1 MANCVRCGRQ
11 LPAFNFGKKICQW
24 CVQHEAEQRGEIAED
39 ARQPVMPTP
48 WVRRRE
54 STISLTQ
61 IIFGMNAAV
70 FLGMAIGAGSILD
83 FPVTELVRWG
93 ANLGALTISGE
104 WWRLLT
110 NVFVHGGIIHI
121 AFNMWCL
128 WYLGALAESLYGV
141 WTYAVVYLICGI
153 GASLTSAAW
162 HPYTPSVGASGAIFG
177 LAGALLAGF
186 KLGEFSVPRAELSGV
201 LRSLGVFVVYN
212 LIFGVILS
220 GVDNAAHIGG
230 LITGLIV
237 GALIAVIAPRR
248 EDGARRVAVFLGVIL
263 ALGFGAMQVAHH
275 YGVPLRLRKINFA
288 NPESKIRRE
297 QILPRDQLLSSFTAR
312 QA

>member
-11 LPAFNFGKKICQW
+11 LPGFTLGRKICHW
-24 CVQHEAEQRGEIAED
+24 CVRHAAEQRGEIAED
-39 ARQPVMPTP
+39 ATQPVMPTP

-54 STISLTQ
+54 PAITLTQ
-61 IIFGMNAAV
+61 VIFGMNAAV
-70 FLGMAIGAGSILD
+70 FLGMALAASSILD
-83 FPVTELVRWG
+83 FPVPEMVRCG
-93 ANLGALTISGE
+93 ANVGALTISGE

-110 NVFVHGGIIHI
+110 NIFIHGGIIHI

-128 WYLGALAESLYGV
+128 WYLGALAESLYGA
-141 WTYAVVYLICGI
+141 WTYACVYLICGI
-153 GASLTSAAW
+153 GASLASAAW

-186 KLGEFSVPRAELSGV
+186 KLGEFSVPRAELSGE
-201 LRSLGVFVVYN
+201 LRSLGAFVVFN
-212 LIFGVILS
+212 LIFGVAMS

-230 LITGLIV
+230 LVTGLIV

-248 EDGARRVAVFLGVIL
+248 EQAPRRAVVFLGVVL
-263 ALGFGAMQVAHH
+263 AVGFGAMQVAHH
-275 YGVPLRLRKINFA
+275 YGVPLRLQKINFA
-288 NPESKIRRE
+288 NPESAIPRE
-297 QILPRDQLLSSFTAR
+297 QTLPRDQLFNSPTAR

>member
-24 CVQHEAEQRGEIAED
+24 CVQHDAEQRGEIAED
-39 ARQPVMPTP
+39 ARQPVLRSP
-48 WVRRRE
+48 WVRRGE
-54 STISLTQ
+54 PAITLTQ
-61 IIFGMNAAV
+61 VIFGMNAAV

-83 FPVTELVRWG
+83 FPVSELMRWG
-93 ANLGALTISGE
+93 ANFGALTISGE

-110 NVFVHGGIIHI
+110 NIFVHGGILHI

-128 WYLGALAESLYGV
+128 WYLGKLAESVYGV
-141 WTYAVVYLICGI
+141 WTYASVYLICGI

-201 LRSLGVFVVYN
+201 LRSLGAFVVYN
-212 LIFGVILS
+212 LIFGLAIS
-220 GVDNAAHIGG
+220 GIDNSAHIGG
-230 LITGLIV
+230 LVTGLIV
-237 GALIAVIAPRR
+237 GALIAVIAPKR
-248 EDGARRVAVFLGVIL
+248 EDAARRVVVFLGVVL

-275 YGVPLRLRKINFA
+275 YGVPLRLQKINFA
-288 NPESKIRRE
+288 NPESRIRRE
-297 QILPRDQLLSSFTAR
+297 QILPHDQLFSSFTAR